1 MPTASTISRAAYAL
15 VETIGEVRFVKYM
28 RLLHV
33 VIALLGMT
41 VGDTLVLGTI
51 K

>member
-1 MPTASTISRAAYAL
+1 MPTASIISGVAYAL

-41 VGDTLVLGTI
+41 ACDTLVLDTI